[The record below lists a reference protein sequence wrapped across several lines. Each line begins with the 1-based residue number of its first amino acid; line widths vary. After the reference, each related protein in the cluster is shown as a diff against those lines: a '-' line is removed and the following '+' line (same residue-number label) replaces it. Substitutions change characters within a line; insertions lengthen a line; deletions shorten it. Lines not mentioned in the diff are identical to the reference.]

1 MYFIKFLSD
10 LVGKKFNLKDVSY
23 AELSTFPIFFGQ
35 LTGAYEGIGT
45 VSAEFLLSKTF
56 FQQKTYTFY
65 FVVELNLIMF
75 LLLKIYNNF
84 VISVFDT

>member
-56 FQQKTYTFY
+56 FQQKT
-65 FVVELNLIMF
+65 
-75 LLLKIYNNF
+75 
-84 VISVFDT
+84 